1 MAANQTTT
9 VVNVA
14 TFHRF
19 FRGAAGLDVDKD
31 DLKRYSDFIFRK
43 IQDLLVMAQA
53 SARFNDRGMI
63 EDWDLPITKGLQE
76 CLHAFEKMDEAIEL
90 QPILGHLA
98 ARPQL
103 DLPYSEELERR
114 LPLIAGGVS
123 VALARAFKVIE
134 PTLKNPGGEHWERAF
149 RVFDTLL

>member
-1 MAANQTTT
+1 MAATQTTT
-9 VVNVA
+9 VVNLP

-53 SARFNDRGMI
+53 TARFNDRGMI

-76 CLHAFEKMDEAIEL
+76 CVHAFEKMDEAIEL
-90 QPILGHLA
+90 QPLLGRLA
-98 ARPQL
+98 AHPQL

-123 VALARAFKVIE
+123 VALARAFKIVE
-134 PTLKNPGGEHWERAF
+134 PTLKHPAGEHWERIF